1 MSVSGSGYFLGT
13 VENYFEGAG
22 DGSSGANSFTLG
34 APVTFNLIYES
45 DNIINQY
52 QTLLKTYTD
61 A

>member
-34 APVTFNLIYES
+34 APVAVFLF
-45 DNIINQY
+45 DNGDDIIHN
-52 QTLLKTYTD
+52 
-61 A
+61 